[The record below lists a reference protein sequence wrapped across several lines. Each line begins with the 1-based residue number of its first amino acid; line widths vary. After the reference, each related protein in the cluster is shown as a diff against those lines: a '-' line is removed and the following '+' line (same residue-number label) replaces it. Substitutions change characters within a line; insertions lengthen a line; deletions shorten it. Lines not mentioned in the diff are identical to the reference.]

1 MVAEVNRPAWLGR
14 RVGNRE
20 DNGHGSERT
29 YLRDTLERC
38 E

>member
-1 MVAEVNRPAWLGR
+1 MVAEVNRASRLR
-14 RVGNRE
+14 RRIGNRK

-29 YLRDTLERC
+29 YLRDALERC